1 MWRGCTETCCVI
13 IVWELLDQN
22 FMQGDPTYQMSK
34 LTSMR
39 RGKSFCSCVLPQ
51 AEHRAFFHSSSIHGL
66 TWPFKQTTKNR
77 SVFLAFKFVPLQYI
91 STHSSPQYVKFIP
104 PSLDMFFWQ
113 GLFSEHSAV
122 SLTCAAALFWKGTA
136 TATVSRVIYLAT
148 VIMMIKTKSFF
159 QAAFRFYCSCCFVH
173 KFDWIKKNKQNI

>member
-1 MWRGCTETCCVI
+1 MWWGWTETCCVI

-77 SVFLAFKFVPLQYI
+77 SVFLAFKFVPIQYI

-122 SLTCAAALFWKGTA
+122 SLSCQPHLCRCFILKRHCNGHRVSSDLPGDRHHDDKNQKLLSSCIQILLLMLFCT
-136 TATVSRVIYLAT
+136 
-148 VIMMIKTKSFF
+148 
-159 QAAFRFYCSCCFVH
+159 
-173 KFDWIKKNKQNI
+173 

>member
-1 MWRGCTETCCVI
+1 MWWGCTETCCVI

-22 FMQGDPTYQMSK
+22 IMQGDLTYQMSK
-34 LTSMR
+34 LTPMR
-39 RGKSFCSCVLPQ
+39 RCKYFCFCVLPQ
-51 AEHRAFFHSSSIHGL
+51 AEHRALFHSSSIHVL

-77 SVFLAFKFVPLQYI
+77 SVFLAFKFVPIKYI
-91 STHSSPQYVKFIP
+91 STHSSPHYVKFIP

-173 KFDWIKKNKQNI
+173 KCDWIKKIN